1 MLGEKK
7 VKIKIA
13 GDYDPIPMDK
23 YTCQIADVNYKVQ
36 RNPFKGIEEERLNF
50 QFIILDDKP
59 VSDEEGAESVR
70 GRYLWHAVTPAL
82 SSKSWLLK
90 LAKAVY
96 RRDLTKEEMESFDPE
111 SLIGKQVDVVVEQNT
126 GKDGVT
132 IYNNITSYG
141 KNIKKLPAVEVAPK
155 QEEVVEKSTEPAKA
169 KVKVPNLAPTLD
181 DPFLDDLEEDE
192 EEKEEEE
199 TEDEEEDLEKLEAEL
214 KAKKLAKAK
223 KAKK

>member
-1 MLGEKK
+1 
-7 VKIKIA
+7 
-13 GDYDPIPMDK
+13 MDK
-23 YTCQIADVNYKVQ
+23 YTVQIADVNYKVL
-36 RNPFKGIEEERLNF
+36 RNPFKGVEEERLNF
-50 QFIILDDKP
+50 QYIILDDKP

-96 RRDLTKEEMESFDPE
+96 GRDLTKEEMESFDPE

-141 KNIKKLPAVEVAPK
+141 KNLKKLPAIEVAPK
-155 QEEVVEKSTEPAKA
+155 KEEVIEKSTEPARA
-169 KVKVPNLAPTLD
+169 KVEVPNVGPNLD

-192 EEKEEEE
+192 EDEEE
-199 TEDEEEDLEKLEAEL
+199 TEDEDEDLEALEAEL
-214 KAKKLAKAK
+214 KAKKAKKLAKAK
-223 KAKK
+223 K

>member
-1 MLGEKK
+1 MLGDKK
-7 VKIKIA
+7 VKIKVA

-23 YTCQIADVNYKVQ
+23 YTVQIADVNFKVQ
-36 RNPFKGIEEERLNF
+36 RNAFKGIEEERLNF
-50 QFIILDDKP
+50 QYIILDDKP
-59 VSDEEGAESVR
+59 ISDEEGAESVR

-96 RRDLTKEEMESFDPE
+96 GRDLTKEEMESFDPE

-141 KNIKKLPAVEVAPK
+141 KNLKKLPPLEVAKK
-155 QEEVVEKSTEPAKA
+155 QEEVVEKTTKPARAETET
-169 KVKVPNLAPTLD
+169 VEVPNLQPSLD
-181 DPFLDDLEEDE
+181 DPFLDDLD
-192 EEKEEEE
+192 KEEED
-199 TEDEEEDLEKLEAEL
+199 TEDAELEKLEAEL
-214 KAKKLAKAK
+214 KAKKAKKLAKK
-223 KAKK
+223 